1 MSDELRDLR
10 QDGKLPSLIRA
21 LRIGSYGRHIFL
33 CVRGDC
39 APKDEA
45 LESWK
50 FLKRRLRELG
60 LDRARG
66 GIYRTQVE
74 CLRICLDGPIAVVYP
89 DGVWYRRCTPGVL
102 ERIIQEHLVGG
113 RPVAEHSFARNP
125 LPNPAAPTLPLP
137 NPSHDGEAEA

>member
-1 MSDELRDLR
+1 VSDEPRDFR
-10 QDGKLPSLIRA
+10 QEGKLPALIRS

-39 APKDEA
+39 APKDAA

-50 FLKRRLRELG
+50 YLKQRLRQLG
-60 LDRARG
+60 LDRAQG
-66 GIYRTQVE
+66 GIYRTQAE

-89 DGVWYRRCTPGVL
+89 DGVWYRRCTPEVL

-113 RPVAEHSFARNP
+113 RPVAEHSFACNP
-125 LPNPAAPTLPLP
+125 LPNPAVPRHPQIDPPT
-137 NPSHDGEAEA
+137 DGESEA